1 MRIDFIAQ
9 PAQQLGNLLEA
20 ALASAVSPTRVVL
33 VSAFASRQA
42 VLRLKRRLHELH
54 TGGTAVRVV
63 VGVDMGGTSKEVL
76 QELSRWPFEVFVFKN
91 RKSGVT
97 FHPKLYLVEAPTA
110 GEIFLGSNNLTE
122 GGLYRNYEG
131 AVQVSYSL
139 PDDAAEFATAKNQL
153 SKFIEPGA
161 PIGRILDNGY
171 LQWLVARNEIPSE
184 VEIRQG
190 RRLARGAGTP
200 QDEGASLYG
209 FEPTAGPPQLP
220 LEVQQVV
227 IAAVRS
233 QIDELKEAKA
243 TAQRIRRAEERKSK
257 KAAAPGSS
265 VALPVPETQPEF
277 VSLTPLAQIAPT
289 AFYLELT
296 ATEGKSSEIPGE
308 QRIPLEAVS
317 AAQDFWGWPD
327 NYVRSV
333 NPRKG
338 EGAGGEERV
347 YFNWKPVWR
356 VRSISDAAKE
366 VINGVR
372 MYFYQNSS
380 DFRFY
385 SGALVGWAKAG
396 DFIRITRGENQPYTY
411 DCALAI
417 AGTPEHAE
425 WKSYCPPATGR
436 SPRLFGFS

>member
-20 ALASAVSPTRVVL
+20 ALASAASPTRVVL

-54 TGGTAVRVV
+54 AGGTAVRVV

-76 QELSRWPFEVFVFKN
+76 QELSSWPFEVFVFKN

-97 FHPKLYLVEAPTA
+97 FHPKLYLVEAPTG

-131 AVQVSYSL
+131 AVQVSYNL
-139 PDDAAEFATAKNQL
+139 PDDAAEFAAAKNQL
-153 SKFIEPGA
+153 SKFIEPAA
-161 PIGRILDNGY
+161 PIGRILDEGY
-171 LQWLVARNEIPSE
+171 LQWLVARNDIPSE
-184 VEIRQG
+184 VEVRQL
-190 RRLARGAGTP
+190 RKLAREGGDAQNGGA
-200 QDEGASLYG
+200 DSYG

-233 QIDELKEAKA
+233 QLDELKEAKA
-243 TAQRIRRAEERKSK
+243 TAQRIRKAEEKKSK
-257 KAAAPGSS
+257 TAAPGTS
-265 VALPVPETQPEF
+265 VVLPAPKLQPDF
-277 VSLTPLAQIAPT
+277 ISLTPLAQIAPT

-296 ATEGKSSEIPGE
+296 ATEGKSGKIPGE
-308 QRIPLEAVS
+308 QRIPLEAIS

-327 NYVRSV
+327 NYSKDS

-338 EGAGGEERV
+338 SGAGGEERV

-356 VRSISDAAKE
+356 VRSISDATKE
-366 VINGVR
+366 VVNGVR

-385 SGALVGWAKAG
+385 SGALVGWAQAG
-396 DFIRITRGENQPYTY
+396 DFIRITRVENQPYTY
-411 DCALAI
+411 DCALAV

-425 WKSYCPPATGR
+425 WQSYCSPATGR
-436 SPRLFGFS
+436 SPRVFGFS